1 MAGTTENI
9 LLNILVFTAK
19 DKGPFRGLSQSV
31 QRLAIELLFHLASI
45 DTKLLQVLVSCC
57 QDEAGVN
64 ISVIEYIVQVL
75 YYRCDM
81 EKKKKQLVIFQ
92 RFLLSVL
99 VNNNTANLF
108 DRPVHVLS
116 LYRSPCYQGHLSYP
130 VAFSLPLFLGALFSI
145 AIGKSVSKV

>member
-1 MAGTTENI
+1 MLTYKNCVSCSYNGVTRIASTTENI
-9 LLNILVFTAK
+9 LLNILVFIAK

-57 QDEAGVN
+57 QDDAGVN

-81 EKKKKQLVIFQ
+81 EKKKNDWLYFKDSC
-92 RFLLSVL
+92 LLS
-99 VNNNTANLF
+99 
-108 DRPVHVLS
+108 
-116 LYRSPCYQGHLSYP
+116 
-130 VAFSLPLFLGALFSI
+130 
-145 AIGKSVSKV
+145 

>member
-1 MAGTTENI
+1 MASTTENI

-57 QDEAGVN
+57 QDDAGVN

-81 EKKKKQLVIFQ
+81 EKKKKTIGYISRILAFC
-92 RFLLSVL
+92 LS
-99 VNNNTANLF
+99 
-108 DRPVHVLS
+108 
-116 LYRSPCYQGHLSYP
+116 
-130 VAFSLPLFLGALFSI
+130 
-145 AIGKSVSKV
+145 

>member
-1 MAGTTENI
+1 MTSTTENI

-57 QDEAGVN
+57 QDDAGVN

-81 EKKKKQLVIFQ
+81 EKKKKQLAIFQ
-92 RFLLSVL
+92 RFLPSVL
-99 VNNNTANLF
+99 VNNRELKHATFLSRGRTPEVYCF
-108 DRPVHVLS
+108 PILPVLTLPH
-116 LYRSPCYQGHLSYP
+116 LY
-130 VAFSLPLFLGALFSI
+130 F
-145 AIGKSVSKV
+145 